1 MKKSLIAA
9 AVLTVSFA
17 APSVFAAES
26 NDSGTLTINGVIKG
40 TTCHFESGGQTA
52 HIQMQQIGTNSLQ
65 TLSAGNA
72 YAGYTN
78 KTSTPF
84 KVVCDNA
91 TTVPKIKFV
100 SEQFGVQGE
109 DSVTN
114 NTSGDAEGVGYALF
128 VNNNRVNTDGQN
140 TIASTPSPDGK
151 YTFDISA
158 QYARL
163 PVDTVKAG
171 TVNSSVTLM
180 VIAD

>member
-9 AVLTVSFA
+9 AVLAVSFA
-17 APSVFAAES
+17 APAVFAAEV
-26 NDSGTLTINGVIKG
+26 DSGTLTIHGVIKG

-52 HIQMQQIGTNSLQ
+52 RIDMQQIGTNSLQ
-65 TLSAGNA
+65 GLSAGTA
-72 YAGYTN
+72 YTGYTN
-78 KTSTPF
+78 KTNMPF
-84 KVVCDNA
+84 KVVCDNT

-100 SEQFGVQGE
+100 SEQFGIHG
-109 DSVTN
+109 DNSVTN

-128 VNNNRVNTDGQN
+128 INNNRVNTDGN
-140 TIASTPSPDGK
+140 TAIASSPNAEGK

-163 PVDTVKAG
+163 SDQPVKAG
-171 TVNSSVTLM
+171 SVESTVTIM